1 MVSRVRRNDIF
12 QQQRR
17 IAREG
22 MKVLPFTKAAPRP
35 VQMNSLK
42 SFRPELMARPK
53 GFEPLTF
60 AFGGQRSIQLS
71 YGRVR
76 PA

>member
-1 MVSRVRRNDIF
+1 M
-12 QQQRR
+12 
-17 IAREG
+17 AREG
-22 MKVLPFTKAAPRP
+22 MKVLLFTKAAPRP

-60 AFGGQRSIQLS
+60 AFGGQLS
-71 YGRVR
+71 QFLTGCASLL
-76 PA
+76 PE